1 MIHTEVIECL
11 KELDDQT
18 LAKVMRMIFDWYD
31 EKPVE
36 PQTQIEK
43 FAWKLILP
51 RLESNKESYL
61 ALLERNKENGKK
73 GGAPI
78 GNKNAS
84 RNKTTEGL
92 NETTENNQKQHN
104 INSNNNNNST
114 NNSSEEELLDYSKQ
128 PSSPESDEVVSKG
141 LESLEKL
148 FPQGR
153 NQIGIDEVNLW
164 NNLTQ
169 DQKQV
174 MIKRGS
180 MYIRNEKKKE
190 DGKYIKGIGKW
201 MREQMEKGFE
211 TKSPSMKNSTSKDDP
226 RLLQRTDGS
235 VYSAILQKVQNST
248 QKADKIYNEVNKK
261 DLFND
266 RDQLLTFIKS
276 LDQQEINDI
285 LQN

>member
-61 ALLERNKENGKK
+61 ALIERNKENGKK

-114 NNSSEEELLDYSKQ
+114 NNSSSEELLDYSKQ